1 MTRPIKKSKRKSVG
15 WERISVYKVFLLERV
30 RMRVMLGV
38 PAILLVHPIFF
49 KNAKSVPLL
58 SSSLKSWV
66 NVSKAYTNQVDPYV
80 DITHMDQVDP

>member
-49 KNAKSVPLL
+49 KNAKSVLH
-58 SSSLKSWV
+58 
-66 NVSKAYTNQVDPYV
+66 TQVDPYESYESS
-80 DITHMDQVDP
+80 